1 MRPNSISNRNGLG
14 GSHGYSINKYKVMGT
29 PIIVVSEAK
38 TAILSRVQNRV
49 VSVLTGIIQGIF
61 TEVYSFT

>member
-1 MRPNSISNRNGLG
+1 MRPNGTSNRNGLG
-14 GSHGYSINKYKVMGT
+14 GSQGYSMNKYKVKDT

-38 TAILSRVQNRV
+38 TAILSRVQKRV

-61 TEVYSFT
+61 HRGI